1 MICTDFNIVD
11 FLKQE
16 AIDRTLTVVKEIFL
30 NDILS
35 VLDLTEIPFIL
46 QVEHSMEQRDENC
59 TVPSENNKTSAIPG
73 ERNSHR
79 NGWEMRLKAGLESDL
94 ERDIIAREF
103 TQCRERSGKPP
114 GFLRG

>member
-1 MICTDFNIVD
+1 MCVAGGEGQREKRWNFTGHLEGFSEVEP
-11 FLKQE
+11 F
-16 AIDRTLTVVKEIFL
+16 
-30 NDILS
+30 